1 MTRKNRNKLLAGA
14 AVAVVVIGG
23 GAGGWYALG
32 HGGSPLARADQLL
45 AKGDTRG
52 AQIELRNAVRQEPNS
67 PQAHLKLAQLQQQSG
82 DPVAA
87 EKEFKTAL
95 DLGADRWEIIPQLG
109 QVYMAQN
116 RFSDVLT
123 EVPPEGPTP
132 EIAAKN
138 LILRAMAQVGTN
150 DIAAATATLTQAE
163 KAAPGNVDVLVT
175 SARLALALKDYE
187 TAGQKVSQALAASPK
202 QVDAL
207 LMKAQ
212 VLLAQDKRPE
222 ALEVLNQVVAEQ
234 PGSSGGRL
242 ERANQL
248 MLSGEDEKA
257 MEDVKTVLKDQPRN
271 AAATYLYGVLLVRNG
286 KYADAQTELEKLGPV
301 VQRFPRALYFQ
312 ALSALNLGQ
321 SQSAIEFANRY
332 VGRVPN
338 DPDGVRLV
346 ARAELAA
353 QRPDRAVAVLEKAIN
368 GSNKDPQMLDLLG
381 RAYAAMGRGPQA
393 IETFK
398 RAAEAAPNDAAILTH
413 LASTEMQVG
422 DASGATSTIERSIE
436 IAPQQPNAGEALV
449 AAALSAGD
457 IDKAQAALDRLRAQ
471 VGETEAVGILT
482 GMVSI
487 AKLDLDGGRV
497 AFADTV
503 KRFPDSVNAKLNLA
517 KVLVL
522 ENRRPEGEAL
532 LRELLAKNPAD
543 VPALSAAVQLMVQQQ
558 QFPQAIQLVEAA
570 RAAQPK
576 NLGFTAML
584 SDLIVR
590 SGDPRRAVGLLL
602 AMRSTEDLTPP
613 LVLVLARAQEAA
625 GLLDDAKTTYSDL
638 LKATPTD
645 LDARRGQVDLMLRN
659 KELQPAEA
667 SLRDALKLA
676 PGNVG
681 LMTALVQ
688 VEFAISGSDGAM
700 KVANE
705 LRADTANLPN
715 STVLKGDLLMSQRR
729 YADAAQA
736 FEAEYKLS
744 PTEPLVLRIANALA
758 SAGQDDQAA
767 TAVRTWL
774 RDHPTDADSAQVL
787 ALFDVKAR
795 RLDDAE
801 HNLGI
806 VLASRPSNPIA
817 LNNLAWVYQ
826 QKNDPRAR
834 VTAQR
839 AYLQAPT
846 PESGDTLGWIMVTSG
861 DAKAGLP
868 LLTQASTQR
877 PDDPTIKYHL
887 AVAMKDMGQQANA
900 VTLLQPIVSSILM
913 FDDKDAARKLL
924 ASLTP
929 SK

>member
-150 DIAAATATLTQAE
+150 DIAAATATLAQAE

-332 VGRVPN
+332 IGRVPN
-338 DPDGVRLV
+338 D
-346 ARAELAA
+346 
-353 QRPDRAVAVLEKAIN
+353 QI
-368 GSNKDPQMLDLLG
+368 G
-381 RAYAAMGRGPQA
+381 RA
-393 IETFK
+393 
-398 RAAEAAPNDAAILTH
+398 H
-413 LASTEMQVG
+413 V
-422 DASGATSTIERSIE
+422 
-436 IAPQQPNAGEALV
+436 
-449 AAALSAGD
+449 
-457 IDKAQAALDRLRAQ
+457 
-471 VGETEAVGILT
+471 
-482 GMVSI
+482 
-487 AKLDLDGGRV
+487 
-497 AFADTV
+497 
-503 KRFPDSVNAKLNLA
+503 
-517 KVLVL
+517 
-522 ENRRPEGEAL
+522 
-532 LRELLAKNPAD
+532 
-543 VPALSAAVQLMVQQQ
+543 
-558 QFPQAIQLVEAA
+558 
-570 RAAQPK
+570 
-576 NLGFTAML
+576 
-584 SDLIVR
+584 
-590 SGDPRRAVGLLL
+590 
-602 AMRSTEDLTPP
+602 
-613 LVLVLARAQEAA
+613 
-625 GLLDDAKTTYSDL
+625 
-638 LKATPTD
+638 
-645 LDARRGQVDLMLRN
+645 
-659 KELQPAEA
+659 
-667 SLRDALKLA
+667 
-676 PGNVG
+676 
-681 LMTALVQ
+681 
-688 VEFAISGSDGAM
+688 
-700 KVANE
+700 
-705 LRADTANLPN
+705 
-715 STVLKGDLLMSQRR
+715 
-729 YADAAQA
+729 
-736 FEAEYKLS
+736 
-744 PTEPLVLRIANALA
+744 
-758 SAGQDDQAA
+758 
-767 TAVRTWL
+767 
-774 RDHPTDADSAQVL
+774 
-787 ALFDVKAR
+787 
-795 RLDDAE
+795 
-801 HNLGI
+801 
-806 VLASRPSNPIA
+806 
-817 LNNLAWVYQ
+817 
-826 QKNDPRAR
+826 
-834 VTAQR
+834 
-839 AYLQAPT
+839 
-846 PESGDTLGWIMVTSG
+846 
-861 DAKAGLP
+861 
-868 LLTQASTQR
+868 
-877 PDDPTIKYHL
+877 
-887 AVAMKDMGQQANA
+887 
-900 VTLLQPIVSSILM
+900 
-913 FDDKDAARKLL
+913 
-924 ASLTP
+924 
-929 SK
+929 

>member
-1 MTRKNRNKLLAGA
+1 MTRKNRKLLAGV
-14 AVAVVVIGG
+14 AVAVLVVGG
-23 GAGGWYALG
+23 AAGGWYALG
-32 HGGSPLARADQLL
+32 HGGSPMARADQFL
-45 AKGDTRG
+45 AKGDVRG

-67 PQAHLKLAQLQQQSG
+67 PQAHLKLAQVQQQTG

-87 EKEFKTAL
+87 EKELKAAR

-132 EIAAKN
+132 DIAAKN

-150 DIAAATATLTQAE
+150 DMAAATATLGQAE

-175 SARLALALKDYE
+175 GARLALALKDYQ
-187 TAGQKVSQALAASPK
+187 AADRKVDQALVTNPK

-222 ALEVLNQVVAEQ
+222 ALEVLNRVVSEQ
-234 PGSSGGRL
+234 PDSSGGRL
-242 ERANQL
+242 ERANQF
-248 MLSGEDEKA
+248 MLSGDDAKA
-257 MEDVKTVLKDQPRN
+257 LEDVNAVLKDQPRN
-271 AAATYLYGVLLVRNG
+271 AAATYMYGVLLVRAG
-286 KYADAQTELEKLGPV
+286 KYADAQTELLKLGALT
-301 VQRFPRALYFQ
+301 QRFPRALYFQ
-312 ALSALNLGQ
+312 ALSAANLGQ
-321 SQSAIEFANRY
+321 NEAAIEFANRY
-332 VGRVPN
+332 VARVPN

-353 QRPDRAVAVLEKAIN
+353 QRPERAVAVLEKAVAS
-368 GSNKDPQMLDLLG
+368 SNKDPQMLDLLG

-398 RAAEAAPNDAAILTH
+398 RAIEGAPNDAAILTH

-422 DASGATSTIERSIE
+422 DSSGAASTLQRSVE
-436 IAPQQPNAGEALV
+436 IAPQQPNAAEALV
-449 AAALSAGD
+449 AASLSAGD
-457 IDKAQAALDRLRAQ
+457 IDKAQVALDRLRAQ
-471 VGETEAVGILT
+471 SGETEAVGILT
-482 GMVSI
+482 GMVRLG
-487 AKLDLDGGRV
+487 KLDLDGGRV
-497 AFADTV
+497 AFAETL
-503 KRFPDSVNAKLNLA
+503 KRFPESVNAKLNLA
-517 KVLVL
+517 KVLIL

-543 VPALSAAVQLMVQQQ
+543 VPTLNTAVQLLVQQQ
-558 QFPQAIQLVEAA
+558 QFPPAIQLVEAA

-602 AMRSTEDLTPP
+602 AMRSTEELTPP
-613 LVLVLARAQEAA
+613 LLLALARAQDAA
-625 GLLDDAKTTYSDL
+625 GLLDDAKATYRDL
-638 LKATPTD
+638 LKATPND

-659 KELQPAEA
+659 KELEPARA
-667 SLRDALKLA
+667 SLREALKLA
-676 PGNVG
+676 PGNIG

-688 VEFAISGSDGAM
+688 VEFAISGPDGSA
-700 KVANE
+700 KVADE
-705 LRADTANLPN
+705 LRNDTANLPS

-729 YADAAQA
+729 YAEAAQA
-736 FEAEYKLS
+736 FGAEYKLS
-744 PTEPLVLRIANALA
+744 PTEPLVLRLANAQA
-758 SAGQDDQAA
+758 TAGQDDRAA
-767 TAVRTWL
+767 ASVRTWL
-774 RDHPTDADSAQVL
+774 RDHPADVDSAQVL
-787 ALFDVKAR
+787 ALFDVKAH

-801 HNLGI
+801 RNLGI

-834 VTAQR
+834 VMAQR

-846 PESGDTLGWIMVTSG
+846 PESGDTLGWIMVAGG
-861 DAKAGLP
+861 DAKGGLP
-868 LLTQASTQR
+868 LLRQAAAQR
-877 PDDPTIKYHL
+877 PTEPAIQYHL
-887 AVAMKDMGQQANA
+887 AVALKDTGAKEEA
-900 VTLLQPIVSSILM
+900 VKVLQPIVSGAQA

>member
-1 MTRKNRNKLLAGA
+1 MTTRNRNRLLAGV

-32 HGGSPLARADQLL
+32 HGGSPLIRAEQLL
-45 AKGDTRG
+45 AKGDMRG

-67 PQAHLKLAQLQQQSG
+67 ARAHLLLAQAQQQNG

-87 EKEFKTAL
+87 EKEFKAAR
-95 DLGADRWEIIPQLG
+95 DLGVDRWEIIPQLG

-138 LILRAMAQVGTN
+138 LILRAMAQVGAN
-150 DIAAATATLTQAE
+150 DIAAATATLAQAE
-163 KAAPGNVDVLVT
+163 KVAPGNVDVLVT
-175 SARLALALKDYE
+175 GARLALALKDYT
-187 TAGQKVSQALAASPK
+187 TASQKVDQALKADPK

-242 ERANQL
+242 ERANQF
-248 MLSGEDEKA
+248 MLSGEDAKA
-257 MEDVKTVLKDQPRN
+257 MEDVKAVLKDQPRN
-271 AAATYLYGVLLVRNG
+271 AAATYVNGVLLVRAG
-286 KYADAQTELEKLGPV
+286 KYADAQAELLKLGPLA
-301 VQRFPRALYFQ
+301 QRFPRALYFQ
-312 ALSALNLGQ
+312 ALSAANLGQ
-321 SQSAIEFANRY
+321 NETAIEFANRY
-332 VGRVPN
+332 VARVPN

-346 ARAELAA
+346 ARTELAA
-353 QRPDRAVAVLEKAIN
+353 QRPERAVAVLEKAIGGN
-368 GSNKDPQMLDLLG
+368 NRDPQTLDLLG
-381 RAYAAMGRGPQA
+381 RAYAAMGRGSQA

-398 RAAEAAPNDAAILTH
+398 RAVEAAPNDAAILTH

-422 DASGATSTIERSIE
+422 DASGAASTLERSVE

-449 AAALSAGD
+449 AAALSSGD

-471 VGETEAVGILT
+471 TGETEAVGILT
-482 GMVSI
+482 GMVRLG
-487 AKLDLDGGRV
+487 KLDLDGGRA
-497 AFADTV
+497 AFADTL
-503 KRFPDSVNAKLNLA
+503 KRFPDSQNAKLNLA

-522 ENRRPEGEAL
+522 ENHRPEGEAL

-543 VPALSAAVQLMVQQQ
+543 VPTLNAAVQLMVQQQ
-558 QFPQAIQLVEAA
+558 QFPPAIQLVEAA

-590 SGDPRRAVGLLL
+590 SGDPRRAVSLLL
-602 AMRSTEDLTPP
+602 ALRSTEDLAPP
-613 LVLVLARAQEAA
+613 LLLALARAQDAA
-625 GLLDDAKTTYSDL
+625 GLLDDARATYRDV
-638 LKATPTD
+638 LKATPND

-659 KELQPAEA
+659 KESEPARA

-681 LMTALVQ
+681 LMTAMVQ
-688 VEFAISGSDGAM
+688 VELLISGPDGAM
-700 KVANE
+700 KVADA

-729 YADAAQA
+729 FADAAQA
-736 FEAEYKLS
+736 FEAEYKLG
-744 PTEPLVLRIANALA
+744 PTEPLALRTANALA
-758 SAGQDDQAA
+758 SAGHDDQGAA
-767 TAVRTWL
+767 AVRAWL
-774 RDHPTDADSAQVL
+774 RDHPNDVDSAQVL
-787 ALFDVKAR
+787 GLFDMKAR

-817 LNNLAWVYQ
+817 LNNLAWIYQ

-834 VTAQR
+834 TTAQR

-846 PESGDTLGWIMVTSG
+846 PESGDTLGWIMVTGG
-861 DAKAGLP
+861 DAKDGLP
-868 LLTQASTQR
+868 LLAQASTQR

-887 AVAMKDMGQQANA
+887 AVAMKDLGQQANA
-900 VTLLQPIVSSILM
+900 VTVLQPIVSGTM
-913 FDDKDAARKLL
+913 VFDDKDAARKLL